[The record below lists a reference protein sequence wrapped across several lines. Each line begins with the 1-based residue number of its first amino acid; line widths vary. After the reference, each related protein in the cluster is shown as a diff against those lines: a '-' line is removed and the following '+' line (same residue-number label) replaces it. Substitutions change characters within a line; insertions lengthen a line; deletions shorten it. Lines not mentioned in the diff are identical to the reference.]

1 MKAGREQGNK
11 ITSYRRTTIIGISVR
26 RIQEKG
32 RGGHGWELRGRG
44 NGLHSK
50 SAEAEHWG
58 IPQETI
64 LKFTKPKGKGTKVPQ
79 ESDTLASLRMFN
91 EQT

>member
-1 MKAGREQGNK
+1 MK
-11 ITSYRRTTIIGISVR
+11 RTAIVTFQQDCDNIST
-26 RIQEKG
+26 
-32 RGGHGWELRGRG
+32 
-44 NGLHSK
+44 
-50 SAEAEHWG
+50 G

-91 EQT
+91 EQTQDARTDNSLRQSQDNFDKTKSD